1 MSLMQSYTGRKLV
14 RPKTH
19 ADRPVSKLF
28 TDAWHTLVRVEGLTM
43 SGCSYTRQQSMGLG
57 DHSGRWRESLLAC
70 CSCKGDL

>member
-14 RPKTH
+14 RPKPH

-43 SGCSYTRQQSMGLG
+43 SGCSYTGAAEDG
-57 DHSGRWRESLLAC
+57 VGRSQWEVEGELTC